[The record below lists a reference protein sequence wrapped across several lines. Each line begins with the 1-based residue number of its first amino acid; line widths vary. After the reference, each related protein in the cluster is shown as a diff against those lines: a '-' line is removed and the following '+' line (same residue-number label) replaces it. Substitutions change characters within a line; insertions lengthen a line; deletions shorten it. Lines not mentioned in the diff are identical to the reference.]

1 MKKQKKQQNKEKY
14 YSNLNLLRL
23 LSCVAIL
30 LYHLNILKGG
40 YLAVCTFF
48 VLTSYL
54 SCISAFKKE
63 TLSLKDYY
71 LKRLKK
77 LYLPLVVVTFT
88 SIAIISFIPNIS
100 WFNLKPETT
109 SVLLGYNNFWQ
120 LNANLDYFARH
131 INSPFMHLWY
141 IAIIIQFDLVFP
153 LIFIPL
159 RKLGN
164 KTKKIVP
171 CIITS
176 LLSVAATIYFY
187 IMSTTQSMMI
197 TYYDTFTRVFSL
209 LFGLTLG
216 FIHNYYKDLVP
227 KKLKKSPY
235 KSVVLAIYIL
245 LLLVQFVIIDSSSS
259 YFALSMILVT
269 IITCRIIAYATI
281 STKEQLNTKDKVIK
295 SLSDISYEVY
305 LIQYP
310 IIFIF
315 QYLAINNNLK
325 LALIIILTI
334 IISYMLHF
342 SLTKTKKLKII
353 KYLLLII
360 FLSTSCYGAWKYY
373 LAKDH
378 TSEMNRLK
386 EQLAENEKMIK
397 ESKGKYAAT
406 LKQEQEDWSKQ
417 LEELENGQN
426 NLNNV
431 VTNIPIIGVGDSVML
446 GAVGNLQSQFP
457 NGYFDAKVSRTAWK
471 VAPILKDLAAKNM
484 LGNPIVLN
492 LGANGDC
499 SKYCK
504 DEIMTVAADRQVY
517 WLNTTNNPTAN
528 ANLFTLAENYP
539 NLHVIDWENISKGHS
554 EYFYADGIHLTTTG
568 RVAYTKVI
576 YDTIYQDYLK
586 KYQEKKESI
595 INQYEEKQKNKISF
609 YGNTLL
615 LNSFDYLEK
624 DFSSANFVINKDY
637 TYKSLNKEFKEA
649 IANDTL
655 THKIVLAFDNTTNIK
670 TTDYEQLL
678 DLCKSNELYIVATNT
693 TVTNLAKKNY
703 SNLTIIDFTKELK
716 NHPEYFMVDGKHLSQ
731 KGNKALSKLLKEKI
745 QIEDISN

>member
-1 MKKQKKQQNKEKY
+1 MKKIKKRLNKEKY
-14 YSNLNLLRL
+14 YNNIDLLRL
-23 LSCVAIL
+23 LSCIAIL

-63 TLSLKDYY
+63 KLSLKDYY
-71 LKRLKK
+71 LKRLTK
-77 LYLPLVVVTFT
+77 LYLPLVIVTFA
-88 SIAIISFIPNIS
+88 SIAVISLFPNIT

-141 IAIIIQFDLVFP
+141 IAILIQFDLVFP

-159 RKLGN
+159 RKLGD

-171 CIITS
+171 CIIAAILT
-176 LLSVAATIYFY
+176 LTATIYFY

-216 FIHNYYKDLVP
+216 FIHTYYKSLIP
-227 KKLKKSPY
+227 TIKQKPY
-235 KSVVLAIYIL
+235 KSIVLTIYIL
-245 LLLVQFVIIDSSSS
+245 LLLIQFIIIDSKSP

-269 IITCRIIAYATI
+269 IITGRIIAYATI
-281 STKEQLNTKDKVIK
+281 SSKEKLNVKDKVIK

-305 LIQYP
+305 LVQYP

-315 QYLAINNNLK
+315 QYLTITSNLK
-325 LALIIILTI
+325 LPLTIILTI
-334 IISYMLHF
+334 LISYLLHF
-342 SLTKTKKLKII
+342 ALTKSKKSKLL

-360 FLSTSCYGAWKYY
+360 FFSISCYGAWKYY
-373 LAKDH
+373 LAEDH
-378 TSEMNRLK
+378 TAEMNRLK
-386 EQLAENEKMIK
+386 EQLAENEKMIE
-397 ESKGKYAAT
+397 ESKEKYAQT
-406 LKQEQEDWSKQ
+406 LKQEQENWAQQ
-417 LEELENGQN
+417 LANLENGQN
-426 NLNNV
+426 NLNDV
-431 VTNIPIIGVGDSVML
+431 VTNVPIVGVGDSVML
-446 GAVGNLQSQFP
+446 GAVSNLQSQFP

-504 DEIMTVAADRQVY
+504 DEIMAVASGRQVY

-528 ANLFTLAENYP
+528 ANLFALAENYP
-539 NLHVIDWENISKGHS
+539 NLHVIDWANISKGHS
-554 EYFYADGIHLTTTG
+554 EYFYADGIHLTPSG
-568 RVAYTKVI
+568 RGVYTKVI
-576 YDTIYQDYLK
+576 YDAIYQEYLK
-586 KYQEKKESI
+586 EYQAKKESI
-595 INQYEEKQKNKISF
+595 INEHEQKQKNKISF

-624 DFSSANFVINKDY
+624 DFASANFIINKDY
-637 TYKSLNKEFKEA
+637 TYKSLNKELKASIE
-649 IANDTL
+649 NNKL

-670 TTDYEQLL
+670 TTDYEQLVE
-678 DLCKSNELYIVATNT
+678 LCKDNELYIVATNT
-693 TVTNLAKKNY
+693 TVANLTKKNY

-716 NHPEYFMVDGKHLSQ
+716 KHPDYFMADGKHLSD
-731 KGNKALSKLLKEKI
+731 KGNKALSKFLKK
-745 QIEDISN
+745 QIKLEDISN

>member
-1 MKKQKKQQNKEKY
+1 MKKIKKRLNKEKY
-14 YSNLNLLRL
+14 YNNIDLLRL
-23 LSCVAIL
+23 LSCIAIL
-30 LYHLNILKGG
+30 LYHLNILRGG

-63 TLSLKDYY
+63 KLSLKDYY
-71 LKRLKK
+71 LKRLTK
-77 LYLPLVVVTFT
+77 LYLPLVIVTFA
-88 SIAIISFIPNIS
+88 SIAVISLFPNIT

-141 IAIIIQFDLVFP
+141 IAILIQFDLVFP

-159 RKLGN
+159 RKLGD

-171 CIITS
+171 CIIAAILT
-176 LLSVAATIYFY
+176 LTATIYFY

-216 FIHNYYKDLVP
+216 FIHTYYKSLIP
-227 KKLKKSPY
+227 TIKQKPY
-235 KSVVLAIYIL
+235 KSIVLTIYIL
-245 LLLVQFVIIDSSSS
+245 LLLIQFIIIDSKSP

-269 IITCRIIAYATI
+269 IITGRIIAYATI
-281 STKEQLNTKDKVIK
+281 SLKEKLNVKDKVIK

-305 LIQYP
+305 LVQYP

-315 QYLAINNNLK
+315 QYLTITSNLK
-325 LALIIILTI
+325 LPLTIILTI
-334 IISYMLHF
+334 LISYLLHF
-342 SLTKTKKLKII
+342 ALTKSKKSKLL

-360 FLSTSCYGAWKYY
+360 FFSISCYGAWKYY
-373 LAKDH
+373 LAEDH
-378 TSEMNRLK
+378 TAEMNRLK
-386 EQLAENEKMIK
+386 EQLAENEKMIE
-397 ESKGKYAAT
+397 ESKEKYAQT
-406 LKQEQEDWSKQ
+406 LKQEQENWAQQ
-417 LEELENGQN
+417 LANLENGQN
-426 NLNNV
+426 NLNDV
-431 VTNIPIIGVGDSVML
+431 VTNVPIVGVGDSVML
-446 GAVGNLQSQFP
+446 GAVSNLQSQFP

-504 DEIMTVAADRQVY
+504 DEIMAVASGRQVY

-528 ANLFTLAENYP
+528 ANLFALAENYP
-539 NLHVIDWENISKGHS
+539 NLHVIDWANISKGHS
-554 EYFYADGIHLTTTG
+554 EYFYADGIHLTPSG
-568 RVAYTKVI
+568 RGVYTKVI
-576 YDTIYQDYLK
+576 YDAIYQEYLK
-586 KYQEKKESI
+586 EYQAKKESI
-595 INQYEEKQKNKISF
+595 INEHEQKQKNKISF

-624 DFSSANFVINKDY
+624 DFASANFIINKDY
-637 TYKSLNKEFKEA
+637 TYKSLNKELKAA
-649 IANDTL
+649 IENNKL

-670 TTDYEQLL
+670 TTDYEQLVE
-678 DLCKSNELYIVATNT
+678 LCKDNELYIVATNT
-693 TVTNLAKKNY
+693 TVANLTKKNY

-716 NHPEYFMVDGKHLSQ
+716 KHPDYFMADGKHLSD
-731 KGNKALSKLLKEKI
+731 KGNKALSKFLKE
-745 QIEDISN
+745 QIKLEDISN